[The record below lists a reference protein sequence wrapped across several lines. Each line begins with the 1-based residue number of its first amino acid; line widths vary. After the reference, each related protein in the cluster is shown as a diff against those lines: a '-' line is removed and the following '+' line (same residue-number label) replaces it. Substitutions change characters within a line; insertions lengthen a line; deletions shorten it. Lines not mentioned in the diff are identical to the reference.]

1 MLVYFYSFYYYVK
14 EYIDKIFNFRNS
26 NTAVILSVDITDEDR
41 KLLNEYELEIEN
53 LYKKIDVKYIYRCLR
68 VVNSDFNEKTQ
79 LNKILDFLKIESE
92 YISKNKENL
101 NLEVNI
107 IKKNTYI
114 INLLEK
120 FTILNDIKEKEK
132 ELQNFKKLLN
142 Q

>member
-14 EYIDKIFNFRNS
+14 EYLDKFFNFRKS
-26 NTAVILSVDITDEDR
+26 NTAVILSADITDEDR

-53 LYKKIDVKYIYRCLR
+53 LYKKIDIKYIYRCLR
-68 VVNSDFNEKTQ
+68 VVNSDFNEKTP

-132 ELQNFKKLLN
+132 ELRNFKKLLI